1 MVVDLNKVNEVLDF
15 AGRSYE
21 LKESNAL
28 ELKQLLNAIPD
39 EKLKDVVVC
48 DTGGDRLDDVFFSVV
63 GESFQ
68 KAIVF

>member
-1 MVVDLNKVNEVLDF
+1 MDEEIAELLDF
-15 AGRSYE
+15 RARSYK

-48 DTGGDRLDDVFFSVV
+48 DTGGNKLDDVFFSTI
-63 GESFQ
+63 GENFQ
-68 KAIVF
+68 KAIIF